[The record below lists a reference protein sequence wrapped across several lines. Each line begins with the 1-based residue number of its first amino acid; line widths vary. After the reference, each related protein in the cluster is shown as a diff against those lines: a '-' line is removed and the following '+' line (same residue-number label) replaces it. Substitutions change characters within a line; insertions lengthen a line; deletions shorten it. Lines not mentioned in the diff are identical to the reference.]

1 MPGDALFDGF
11 ADQRVFMGVPH
22 AADVLSNLAFVAVA
36 VLGLWRLG
44 GTVIPLARVVR
55 VGLLVFFAG
64 NFLAGIGSAYYHW
77 DPNDQT
83 LVGDR
88 VGMTI
93 AFAGMRGVWCALLS
107 WYLIAKIAETADVAI
122 WLATGETF
130 RPPCH
135 AVPEHTLVDVAL
147 GLVRSCRSAPT
158 GLGTA

>member
-1 MPGDALFDGF
+1 MVGAPAHVPGDALFDGF

-64 NFLAGIGSAYYHW
+64 NFLA
-77 DPNDQT
+77 
-83 LVGDR
+83 V
-88 VGMTI
+88 
-93 AFAGMRGVWCALLS
+93 